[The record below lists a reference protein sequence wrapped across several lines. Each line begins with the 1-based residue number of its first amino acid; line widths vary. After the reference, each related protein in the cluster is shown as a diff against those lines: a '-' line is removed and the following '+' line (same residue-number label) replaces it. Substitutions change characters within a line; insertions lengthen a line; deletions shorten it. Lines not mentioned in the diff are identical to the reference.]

1 MPLSLLSLGY
11 TCPDW
16 CRRNANPRSVED
28 EGIGIEE
35 DYHEKV
41 FKIFQQLSRKPG
53 GVGIGL
59 AHCKKIALMHEGD
72 LWIDNTY
79 ADGCR
84 FCFTL
89 AKAYETF
96 KDYFID

>member
-1 MPLSLLSLGY
+1 MQTHVSFY
-11 TCPDW
+11 
-16 CRRNANPRSVED
+16 VED

-59 AHCKKIALMHEGD
+59 AHCKKIALMHEG
-72 LWIDNTY
+72 
-79 ADGCR
+79 
-84 FCFTL
+84 
-89 AKAYETF
+89 ETF
-96 KDYFID
+96 GLTTPIQRLQILAHF